1 MSTKLIKNIE
11 ALGKMRGENL
21 KQIGKNS
28 GVGENA
34 IYRWDKHE
42 PKLSTITKC
51 GWLLGSNYSIPIQV
65 S

>member
-42 PKLSTITKC
+42 PKLSTIRKVA
-51 GWLLGSNYSIPIQV
+51 GYLDVDYKILLS
-65 S
+65 

>member
-21 KQIGKNS
+21 KQTGKNS
-28 GVGENA
+28 GVGENV

-42 PKLSTITKC
+42 PKLSTIRKVADYLDVDYKI
-51 GWLLGSNYSIPIQV
+51 LLS
-65 S
+65 